1 MTHATLP
8 SGARQVRVLRQ
19 QFAQAPALPFADLP
33 PTPLLPPVHLVGL
46 PLPGPRPRPLLPRRR
61 CPLPWWSSA
70 SGKGTAVG
78 STTTC

>member
-33 PTPLLPPVHLVGL
+33 PTPLLPSVRSQRAKGEAGL
-46 PLPGPRPRPLLPRRR
+46 
-61 CPLPWWSSA
+61 A
-70 SGKGTAVG
+70 D
-78 STTTC
+78 